1 LSIFLVLSFKVKV
14 FWYWVSWFF
23 LILFLFFI
31 LVPLLRLWVGL
42 SWLRSFLGFFFLKK
56 TLYLLRFI
64 FQYWIVLKLS
74 FVIFFYL
81 SSIGLSYSYY
91 LDCRVWLGYLIPF
104 FSISSFYD
112 WFVWNRTSYFFVVVS
127 LSYSHGLTCIFDML
141 TSQVNVIFPFF
152 SFVFIEWLESLLHRP
167 FLFRWPLFV
176 LQVPITLLFKLVH

>member
-1 LSIFLVLSFKVKV
+1 MSWAKLAQV
-14 FWYWVSWFF
+14 FFR
-23 LILFLFFI
+23 I
-31 LVPLLRLWVGL
+31 
-42 SWLRSFLGFFFLKK
+42 FFLKN
-56 TLYLLRFI
+56 LYLLRFV

-91 LDCRVWLGYLIPF
+91 LDCRVWLAYLIPF

-127 LSYSHGLTCIFDML
+127 LSYSHGPTCIFDML

-152 SFVFIEWLESLLHRP
+152 SFVFIWMARIFASSP
-167 FLFRWPLFV
+167 FFV
-176 LQVPITLLFKLVH
+176 SMTAICFASSHYSFV